1 MTFQSFRRLVTALAS
16 GLVLAG
22 ASLTAQA
29 ALIVPAGSTYDF
41 GLLGQVSGH
50 TALQSVAFDGTT
62 KQFTRTIA
70 NGGPTLNMALTES
83 QTDLGNGQF
92 RILFDVTADGD
103 MFPYF
108 VVPGDPEY
116 GLVAMGYLGDPLDL
130 LESLTLQSA
139 IVRVFN
145 GAGSTL
151 ASDDFVDLVGQAEP
165 WDGVF
170 PKPGFLTG
178 YGNAGAHDIRRLQL
192 ELVVGPAVN
201 GVPEPHSLLLAGLAL
216 AAAAVARR
224 RRQG

>member
-1 MTFQSFRRLVTALAS
+1 MKFQSFRRVLAALAS

-22 ASLTAQA
+22 ASLATQA
-29 ALIVPAGSTYDF
+29 ALIVPVGSTYDF
-41 GLLGQVSGH
+41 GLLGEVSGH
-50 TALQSVAFDGTT
+50 TVLHSVAFDGST

-103 MFPYF
+103 MFPAMAA
-108 VVPGDPEY
+108 PNNPEY
-116 GLVAMGYLGDPLDL
+116 GLVAMGYQGDPLNL
-130 LESLTLQSA
+130 LEALTLQSA
-139 IVRVFN
+139 IVRVIN
-145 GAGSTL
+145 GAGSVL
-151 ASDDFVDLVGQAEP
+151 ADGDFIAYVDQTEP

-170 PKPGFLTG
+170 TKPGFLAG

-201 GVPEPHSLLLAGLAL
+201 DVPEPQSLLLAGLAL
-216 AAAAVARR
+216 AAAAAARR
-224 RRQG
+224 RRPR